1 MVWVCP
7 LNEERGFVAYILVS
21 KVRAIIR
28 DVDWLGPMLGR
39 KRGGRN
45 LLPTWV
51 LGDTVYREAQISL
64 GISPLSS

>member
-1 MVWVCP
+1 MGVP
-7 LNEERGFVAYILVS
+7 FERRTRIRCLHFQLVN
-21 KVRAIIR
+21 VRAIIR

-51 LGDTVYREAQISL
+51 LGDIVYRETQIFR
-64 GISPLSS
+64 